1 MVKYLVSSETY
12 VKPRLHFVI
21 MYESLFYVDPQSH
34 GKILPQKFIHLQ
46 QGFLILCAS
55 CYFFSISSSP
65 LFYAFHFFLN
75 NYCSMK
81 EIDQDTLW
89 NIWCV
94 CNLVF
99 PIPTSSHPMALSCA
113 FTTNVCNC
121 HHKSKTRNRTRK
133 KLSAIYHEKRGE
145 KRKILDR
152 GVRGSH
158 E

>member
-1 MVKYLVSSETY
+1 MVKCLVSSETY
-12 VKPRLHFVI
+12 VKTRLHFVI

-89 NIWCV
+89 NI
-94 CNLVF
+94 
-99 PIPTSSHPMALSCA
+99 
-113 FTTNVCNC
+113 
-121 HHKSKTRNRTRK
+121 
-133 KLSAIYHEKRGE
+133 
-145 KRKILDR
+145 
-152 GVRGSH
+152 
-158 E
+158 

>member
-12 VKPRLHFVI
+12 VKPWLHFVI
-21 MYESLFYVDPQSH
+21 MYESLLFYVDPQSH

-89 NIWCV
+89 NI
-94 CNLVF
+94 
-99 PIPTSSHPMALSCA
+99 
-113 FTTNVCNC
+113 
-121 HHKSKTRNRTRK
+121 
-133 KLSAIYHEKRGE
+133 
-145 KRKILDR
+145 
-152 GVRGSH
+152 
-158 E
+158 

>member
-1 MVKYLVSSETY
+1 MGNFSPK
-12 VKPRLHFVI
+12 
-21 MYESLFYVDPQSH
+21 
-34 GKILPQKFIHLQ
+34 KFIHLQ

-65 LFYAFHFFLN
+65 AFFYAFHFSLN
-75 NYCSMK
+75 NYYCTMK

-99 PIPTSSHPMALSCA
+99 PIPTSSHPLALR
-113 FTTNVCNC
+113 FHHHVCNC

-133 KLSAIYHEKRGE
+133 KLRAIYHEKRGKKE
-145 KRKILDR
+145 RYWIEGQQRFPWIKVRLPPEAR
-152 GVRGSH
+152 GGPTAAGK
-158 E
+158 